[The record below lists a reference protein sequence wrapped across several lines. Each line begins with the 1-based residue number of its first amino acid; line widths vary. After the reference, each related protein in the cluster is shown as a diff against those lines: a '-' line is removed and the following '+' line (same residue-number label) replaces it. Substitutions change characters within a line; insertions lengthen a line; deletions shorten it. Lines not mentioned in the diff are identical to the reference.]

1 MKPEEAVRQKLRR
14 LGLEVVD
21 QKKIVCSTSSFPV
34 ELFSVEDILREL
46 QDAVETLKIAGLGK
60 NDVIRLRGIISCCKV
75 FKEIVDFMDY
85 RGLEAKLGICL
96 NIAILSA

>member
-1 MKPEEAVRQKLRR
+1 
-14 LGLEVVD
+14 
-21 QKKIVCSTSSFPV
+21 V

-46 QDAVETLKIAGLGK
+46 QAAVEALKIAGLDK
-60 NDVIRLRGIISCCKV
+60 NEVIRLRGIISGCKV
-75 FKEIVDFMDY
+75 YKELLVDFMDY